1 MDELGFADEEE
12 DFLDTNDS
20 SDDNTS
26 GDESDGE
33 RALAED
39 MGIHGVSQDLLTRE
53 EFTWVP
59 QADKDGRTFFL
70 NTQNGA
76 TSWELPSARVYLDDW
91 DESRISDDEGEE
103 DAAQPRSSLDSEN
116 SDVLMLGPIQ
126 SELAVPEFK
135 EFNVPSIL
143 NNYISNH

>member
-1 MDELGFADEEE
+1 MDELGFGDEEE

-20 SDDNTS
+20 SDDTS

-39 MGIHGVSQDLLTRE
+39 MGIHGVSQDLLTTE

-70 NTQNGA
+70 NTQNGS
-76 TSWELPSARVYLDDW
+76 TSWELPTARVYLDDW
-91 DESRISDDEGEE
+91 DESRISDEE
-103 DAAQPRSSLDSEN
+103 DDGQHPRSSLDSEN
-116 SDVLMLGPIQ
+116 SDVLMLGPINP
-126 SELAVPEFK
+126 ELAVPEFK
-135 EFNVPSIL
+135 EFNVKP
-143 NNYISNH
+143 NPYKEYIV